1 MTMKVTPLTTYW
13 SPDEAATAIDLLD
26 ILREALWQT
35 YGEQV
40 TKMHREIH
48 DEHISDDNQCKL
60 AFDDDLPF

>member
-13 SPDEAATAIDLLD
+13 SPDEAATAIELLD

-35 YGEQV
+35 YGEQI
-40 TKMHREIH
+40 TDMHREIH
-48 DEHISDDNQCKL
+48 DEHVSDDSQCTL